1 MINREIEECYNYSVK
16 ANVLFKIKNS
26 NIIYLVNLS
35 LYNYQ
40 NVNNVI
46 KDLINKNNINIG
58 DKYYLFLERNN
69 KIIKEIN
76 KEESVDETGIEE
88 NDTIIITKD
97 KNIEN
102 EDKQIIIIRNPEE
115 ELKDYNNE
123 KISLKSK
130 KNKTRKNK

>member
-102 EDKQIIIIRNPEE
+102 EDKQIIRN
-115 ELKDYNNE
+115 
-123 KISLKSK
+123 
-130 KNKTRKNK
+130 